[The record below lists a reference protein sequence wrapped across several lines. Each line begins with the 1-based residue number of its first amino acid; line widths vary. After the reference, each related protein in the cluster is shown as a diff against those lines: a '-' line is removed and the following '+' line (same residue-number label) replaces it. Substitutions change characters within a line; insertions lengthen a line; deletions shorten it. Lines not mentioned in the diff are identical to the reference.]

1 MSYEWSEK
9 ENKYT
14 MFTGEEKED
23 VLKNF
28 EPVGNRKEL
37 TRGDQLSG
45 ILNKDNKTEK
55 RNDLKMKKKINDHN
69 DEQIK
74 ILN

>member
-14 MFTGEEKED
+14 MFTGEEKGD
-23 VLKNF
+23 VLKKF
-28 EPVGNRKEL
+28 EPEGNGKEVK
-37 TRGDQLSG
+37 RGDQLSG

-55 RNDLKMKKKINDHN
+55 RKDLKMKMKQNLLLK
-69 DEQIK
+69 
-74 ILN
+74 

>member
-23 VLKNF
+23 VEKKL
-28 EPVGNRKEL
+28 EPEGNKKVK
-37 TRGDQLSG
+37 RGDQLSG
-45 ILNKDNKTEK
+45 ILEKDNKK
-55 RNDLKMKKKINDHN
+55 QQRKDLKMKPTKN
-69 DEQIK
+69 
-74 ILN
+74 

>member
-14 MFTGEEKED
+14 MFTGEEKGD
-23 VLKNF
+23 VLKKF
-28 EPVGNRKEL
+28 EPEGNAKEVK
-37 TRGDQLSG
+37 RGDQLSG

-55 RNDLKMKKKINDHN
+55 RNYLKTKKKQN
-69 DEQIK
+69 
-74 ILN
+74 

>member
-23 VLKNF
+23 VLKKF
-28 EPVGNRKEL
+28 EPEGKAKEEK
-37 TRGDQLSG
+37 RRDQLSG

-55 RNDLKMKKKINDHN
+55 RKDLKMKMKQN
-69 DEQIK
+69 
-74 ILN
+74 L

>member
-1 MSYEWSEK
+1 MSFEWSEK

-14 MFTGEEKED
+14 MFTEKTED
-23 VLKNF
+23 VFKKF
-28 EPVGNRKEL
+28 EPEGNRKEV

-55 RNDLKMKKKINDHN
+55 RNNLKMKKNQN
-69 DEQIK
+69 
-74 ILN
+74 